1 MDSSQPENKSIESI
15 KAAIANGKLTR
26 EEIMKRLRGAI
37 AQEERK
43 PIEQQDHEQILLYD
57 QLLYELETGKRY
69 VSRREEALREAK
81 AHLAELDERKARLR
95 PFKRIAIILAAMLV
109 SVVGAEVLLHREWLF
124 GKPSENG
131 QQYIIQ
137 GASVDPGLVAEG
149 KVNENQPYKE
159 IRTEQLEEV
168 VPILGYKPILPTY
181 LPAGWRLRSYFAS
194 NTATAKR
201 FTASYQND
209 DEEYLLKY
217 EERTYDSPERARAE
231 LEQNELGESVEING
245 TKIYMVSNTS
255 DPVFVWTN
263 HLTYYSLYGPVPEKE
278 MLSTLEGL
286 GGKYED

>member
-26 EEIMKRLRGAI
+26 EVIMKRLRGAI

-81 AHLAELDERKARLR
+81 AHLAELDQRKARLR

-124 GKPSENG
+124 GIPSEDG

-137 GASVDPGLVAEG
+137 GEKIDPGLVAES
-149 KVNENQPYKE
+149 KATENKQYKE
-159 IRTEQLEEV
+159 IRTVHLDEV
-168 VPILGYKPILPTY
+168 LPILGYQPTPPTELPVGWY
-181 LPAGWRLRSYFAS
+181 LHLYFAS
-194 NTATAKR
+194 STAETKR
-201 FTASYQND
+201 FISSYQND
-209 DEEYLLKY
+209 NEEYLLQY
-217 EERTYDSPERARAE
+217 EERTYNTAERARAE
-231 LEQNELGESVEING
+231 LEQNELGLSMTID
-245 TKIYMVSNTS
+245 KIKVYMVQNTT
-255 DPVFVWTN
+255 DPVCVWIRGM
-263 HLTYYSLYGPVPEKE
+263 TYYSLYGPITKDEIIKVIK
-278 MLSTLEGL
+278 SI
-286 GGKYED
+286 GG

>member
-81 AHLAELDERKARLR
+81 AHLAELDQRKARLR

-109 SVVGAEVLLHREWLF
+109 SLVGAEILLHREWLF
-124 GKPSENG
+124 GIPSEYG

-137 GASVDPGLVAEG
+137 GEKIDPRLMAES
-149 KVNENQPYKE
+149 KANENKQYKE
-159 IRTEQLEEV
+159 IRTEHLDEV
-168 VPILGYKPILPTY
+168 LPILGYQPTPPTVLPVGWY
-181 LPAGWRLRSYFAS
+181 LHLYFAS
-194 NTATAKR
+194 STAETKR
-201 FTASYQND
+201 FVSSYQND
-209 DEEYLLKY
+209 NEEYLLQY
-217 EERTYDSPERARAE
+217 EERTYNTAERARAE
-231 LEQNELGESVEING
+231 LEQNELGLSMTID
-245 TKIYMVSNTS
+245 KIKVYMVQNTT
-255 DPVFVWTN
+255 DPVCVCWIRGM
-263 HLTYYSLYGPVPEKE
+263 TYYSLYGPITKDEIIKVIK
-278 MLSTLEGL
+278 SI
-286 GGKYED
+286 GG